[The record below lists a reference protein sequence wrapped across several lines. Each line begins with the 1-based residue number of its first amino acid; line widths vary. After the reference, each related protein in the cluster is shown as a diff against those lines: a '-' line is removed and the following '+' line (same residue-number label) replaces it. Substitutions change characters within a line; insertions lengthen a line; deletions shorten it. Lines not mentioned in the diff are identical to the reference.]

1 LIQVLDRLPKSANPN
16 VLVGFETADD
26 AGVFRLDDERALV
39 QTLDFFTPVVDDP
52 YIYGAIAATNAL
64 SDVYAMGGTPLTAL
78 AIACFPDCA
87 EEMDLTSQVMLGG
100 ADKLREAGVALL
112 GGHTVCD
119 AEIKFGYS
127 ITGLVHPGKIITNA
141 GAQPG
146 DALILTK
153 PLGIGIITTAIK
165 RAVAN
170 PETIQKAI
178 RLMTT
183 LNRAAAAEMLTAR
196 CHAATD
202 ITGFGLLG
210 HGCEMAEASR
220 VTMRLQSGS
229 IPFIPE
235 AYALAEARVLPGLG
249 AKTWKLIEPKIS
261 IGSGVSTPMR
271 GILLDPQTSG
281 GLLIAIHPAD
291 RDLLT
296 ERLVL
301 RGVEATC
308 VGVVEPRSHFSLI
321 VE

>member
-1 LIQVLDRLPKSANPN
+1 LIQVLDRVPKSTNPD

-26 AGVFRLDDERALV
+26 AGVFRLDDQRALV

-52 YIYGAIAATNAL
+52 YLYGAIAATNSL

-78 AIACFPDCA
+78 AIACFPDRA
-87 EEMDLTSQVMLGG
+87 EEMDILSQVMLGG

-119 AEIKFGYS
+119 DEIKFGYS
-127 ITGLVHPGKIITNA
+127 ITGLVHPGRIITNTS
-141 GAQPG
+141 AQPG
-146 DALILTK
+146 DALVLTK

-165 RAVAN
+165 RAAAA

-183 LNRAAAAEMLTAR
+183 LNRTAAAVMLSVR

-202 ITGFGLLG
+202 ITGYGLLG
-210 HGCEMAEASR
+210 HGCEMADASR
-220 VTMRLQSGS
+220 MTMHFLARA

-235 AYALAEARVLPGLG
+235 AHALAEAQVLTGLG

-261 IGSGVSTPMR
+261 IGAGVSTPMR
-271 GILLDPQTSG
+271 CILLDPQTSG
-281 GLLIAIHPAD
+281 GLLIAVHPDD
-291 RDLLT
+291 RDLLL
-296 ERLVL
+296 EKLISH
-301 RGVEATC
+301 GVEAAC
-308 VGVVEPRSHFSLI
+308 VGAVEPRSQFSLI

>member
-1 LIQVLDRLPKSANPN
+1 MNPN

-26 AGVFRLDDERALV
+26 AGVFRLDDQRALV
-39 QTLDFFTPVVDDP
+39 QTLDFFAPVVDDP
-52 YIYGAIAATNAL
+52 YLYGAIAATNAL

-78 AIACFPDCA
+78 AIACFPDRA
-87 EEMDLTSQVMLGG
+87 EEMDILSQVMLGG

-127 ITGLVHPGKIITNA
+127 ITGLVHPGKVITNA
-141 GAQPG
+141 TAQPG
-146 DALILTK
+146 DVLILTK

-165 RAVAN
+165 RAVAE

-183 LNRAAAAEMLTAR
+183 LNRTAAEEMLSVR

-202 ITGFGLLG
+202 ITGYGLLG

-220 VTMRLQSGS
+220 VTMRFHSRS

-235 AYALAEARVLPGLG
+235 AYALAEACVLTGLG
-249 AKTWKLIEPKIS
+249 AKTWKLIEPKTS
-261 IGSGVSTPMR
+261 IGSGISIPMR

-281 GLLIAIHPAD
+281 GLLIAVHPDD
-291 RDLLT
+291 RDLLL
-296 ERLVL
+296 ENLVR
-301 RGVEATC
+301 RGVEAAW
-308 VGVVEPRSHFSLI
+308 VGAVEQRSQFSLI